1 MSFGGLAPENW
12 SWVIILQVATTS
24 CNGFSSVLCCFL
36 VLKKCDK
43 FVFSTIT
50 SRSKVLVVPKKP

>member
-12 SWVIILQVATTS
+12 SWVVILRVATAS
-24 CNGFSSVLCCFL
+24 CNGFSSVLCRFL
-36 VLKKCDK
+36 VLEKCDK

-50 SRSKVLVVPKKP
+50 SCSKVLVVPKIP